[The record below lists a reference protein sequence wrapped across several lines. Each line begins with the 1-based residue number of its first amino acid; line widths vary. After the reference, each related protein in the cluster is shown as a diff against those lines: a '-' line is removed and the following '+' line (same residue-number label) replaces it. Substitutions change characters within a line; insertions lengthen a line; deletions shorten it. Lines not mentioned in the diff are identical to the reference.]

1 MKKSLKVLVFM
12 FLFMIGINVKA
23 ESIDKITMDVYVD
36 EYGDA
41 HVTEVWEA
49 NPSEKTEYYHAYYNI
64 GDSKIEDFTVEDED
78 EEYTYIDWDINGSL
92 NDKAYHYGFN
102 YANNGIE
109 LCFGKSSYGTHKYT
123 LTYTIKGFVYNTND
137 DKQVI
142 YWTLL
147 NKINPAPREVFI
159 TIKADEKF
167 DHDLPVWGYG
177 NKGGYAFIGDETRL
191 EDIDDKVHDGEVV
204 LYNDHLKNTDYM
216 TVLVKFDDKIFN
228 TSYDL
233 DKSFDEVME
242 MAEEGAD
249 HSNGEIGFFD
259 KIIGIFVMIFNAL
272 VWFFIIFGIT
282 KAASS
287 EANKCGTRQLDFGE
301 EGRKLPKD
309 VNMFRELPC
318 GKDLYKAYWLA
329 MAFNLVKKKTDF
341 LGAILL
347 KWVKD
352 KKVEI
357 QSKEKGMIFKKEDTV
372 IVFKENIT
380 FDTTFEEDLYKY
392 MYEASKDGILE
403 SKEFEKWCSSHY
415 SKILGWFDKVLDDET
430 EKLTNEGKLIKTTKT
445 TLKIFTSV
453 VYQITPQIREDAI
466 KMKGLKEFFNEFEN
480 MKDKEAIEVN
490 LWEEYLMYAQIF
502 GVAEKVAKQFKELY
516 PDLITDQT
524 YNSMIF
530 VNTISTSGMASAS
543 TARSRAQSYS
553 SGGGGFSSG
562 GGGGGSFGGG
572 GGGFG
577 GGSR

>member
-23 ESIDKITMDVYVD
+23 NSIDSISMDIYIDNNGNAHITEVWDAYLSSGTEGYHPYYNLGNSIITMDSVTDDQGNTYTLD
-36 EYGDA
+36 E
-41 HVTEVWEA
+41 
-49 NPSEKTEYYHAYYNI
+49 
-64 GDSKIEDFTVEDED
+64 
-78 EEYTYIDWDINGSL
+78 DWDIHRSL
-92 NDKAYHYGFN
+92 SEKAKKFGIYRTGDETDLCWGITEYGKRR
-102 YANNGIE
+102 YEI
-109 LCFGKSSYGTHKYT
+109 KYT
-123 LTYTIKGFVYNTND
+123 VENFIYNTEDGYQVLYWQLIPYELSSKPNKVYIKVYA
-137 DKQVI
+137 DKEFED
-142 YWTLL
+142 TL
-147 NKINPAPREVFI
+147 
-159 TIKADEKF
+159 D
-167 DHDLPVWGYG
+167 VWGYG
-177 NKGGYAFIGDETRL
+177 NEGGTAYVYDGYIEMQPNEDHGLDSDE
-191 EDIDDKVHDGEVV
+191 
-204 LYNDHLKNTDYM
+204 YM
-216 TVLVKFDDKIFN
+216 TLLVKFPENYFETEN
-228 TSYDL
+228 SM
-233 DKSFDEVME
+233 DKSFDDVLE
-242 MAEEGAD
+242 MAEEGAT
-249 HSNGEIGFFD
+249 HYKPKTSFID
-259 KIIGIFVMIFNAL
+259 KFIGIFVMIFQAI
-272 VWFFIIFGIT
+272 VWFIIIFGIG
-282 KAASS
+282 AALRSD
-287 EANKCGTRQLDFGE
+287 ANKCGTKQLDYGE
-301 EGRKLPKD
+301 EGKKLPKD

-318 GKDLYKAYWLA
+318 GKDLYNAYWLA

-372 IVFKENIT
+372 IVFKENQT
-380 FDTTFEEDLYKY
+380 FDTTFEEDLYRY

-415 SKILGWFDKVLDDET
+415 SKILGWFDKVLDFET
-430 EKLTNEGKLIKTTKT
+430 EKLAGENKLIKTTKT
-445 TLKIFTSV
+445 TFKIFTND
-453 VYQITPQIREDAI
+453 VYQITPSVREDAI

-490 LWEEYLMYAQIF
+490 MWEEYLMYAQIF

-543 TARSRAQSYS
+543 TAKSRAESYS

-572 GGGFG
+572 GGGG
-577 GGSR
+577 GFR